1 MPYQPLE
8 KLPELVKEFM
18 PTNNEKFLKICL
30 DALDTDPSTPDG
42 VKDEVGC
49 AETLSVLIKKIFPD
63 FPILVSTKDLDW
75 KLFSDKRFE
84 RITIPE
90 MGCIIISPRTNT
102 IYGHTGMFI
111 TSERIA
117 SNDSKTGLFKGN
129 YSWNS
134 WIKEMKD
141 RRGLKIYL
149 YRIK

>member
-1 MPYQPLE
+1 MLNTFLKRVASWWERFFPKKIEEKYMPYQPLE

-75 KLFSDKRFE
+75 NLFSDKRFE
-84 RITIPE
+84 KSFQSKSLVDTR
-90 MGCIIISPRTNT
+90 MGKS
-102 IYGHTGMFI
+102 
-111 TSERIA
+111 
-117 SNDSKTGLFKGN
+117 GN
-129 YSWNS
+129 
-134 WIKEMKD
+134 I
-141 RRGLKIYL
+141 
-149 YRIK
+149 